1 MIALSSCGRFGLLFK
16 NCRRRQQAKA
26 CGKRVRRFIPDEIV
40 ICPSFMTCRCVT
52 ALPPVSIPRPDFL
65 PRPGK
70 NMSIL
75 TGDVIAQALSR
86 RREANVSS
94 TRIWGLA

>member
-40 ICPSFMTCRCVT
+40 ICPSFMTCR
-52 ALPPVSIPRPDFL
+52 PS
-65 PRPGK
+65 
-70 NMSIL
+70 
-75 TGDVIAQALSR
+75 
-86 RREANVSS
+86 
-94 TRIWGLA
+94 